1 MTEVF
6 GYGRWHEKPQPEN
19 AENAFR
25 IARDLIFNKKY
36 DRLRRRNRKRQ
47 EECMAEDVESRAVEL
62 DIRGKKRIFD
72 VDDPVL
78 PDWVK
83 EDALES
89 GDFPYKKKL
98 KEAEYLEQLEKLQAE
113 LVKVQFWLQ
122 ATGKRVMALFEGRD
136 AAGKGGSIQ
145 ASSQHMNPRLARIVA
160 LAKPNDR
167 ELGQWYFQR
176 YVAQFPTAGEFVLF
190 DRSWYNRAGVE
201 PVMGFCT
208 PKQYEDFLKQAP
220 QLEKI
225 IVHEGIIFF
234 KFYLD
239 IGREMQIK
247 RFHDRRHD
255 PLAVWKLSSMDIAA
269 LTKWGDYSEKRDRML
284 KETHTEFAPW
294 TVIRA
299 NDKRRA
305 RLNLI
310 RHMLKTID
318 YDGKDKD
325 AIGEID
331 DKILG
336 SGPGFLK

>member
-1 MTEVF
+1 
-6 GYGRWHEKPQPEN
+6 
-19 AENAFR
+19 
-25 IARDLIFNKKY
+25 
-36 DRLRRRNRKRQ
+36 
-47 EECMAEDVESRAVEL
+47 MADDVESRAVEL
-62 DIRGKKRIFD
+62 DIRGKKRVFD
-72 VDDPVL
+72 VDNPVL
-78 PDWVK
+78 PDWV
-83 EDALES
+83 EEAALQS
-89 GDFPYKKKL
+89 GDYPYNKKL
-98 KEAEYLEQLEKLQAE
+98 QEEEYLEDLEKLQIE

-136 AAGKGGSIQ
+136 AAGKGGAIS
-145 ASSQHMNPRLARIVA
+145 ASSAHMNPRLIRVVA
-160 LAKPNDR
+160 LTKPTER
-167 ELGQWYFQR
+167 EAGQWYFQR
-176 YVAQFPTAGEFVLF
+176 YIAQFPTAGEFVLF

-220 QLEKI
+220 LLEKVI
-225 IVHEGIIFF
+225 AHEGIFFF

-239 IGREMQIK
+239 IGREMQLK

-255 PLAVWKLSSMDIAA
+255 PLKVWKLSSMDIAA

-284 KETHTEFAPW
+284 RETHTKHAPW
-294 TVIRA
+294 TVIHA

-310 RHMLKTID
+310 RHMLNTMD

-325 AIGEID
+325 AIGKLD
-331 DKILG
+331 DKIIG

>member
-1 MTEVF
+1 
-6 GYGRWHEKPQPEN
+6 
-19 AENAFR
+19 
-25 IARDLIFNKKY
+25 
-36 DRLRRRNRKRQ
+36 
-47 EECMAEDVESRAVEL
+47 MAEAVESRAVEL
-62 DIRGKKRIFD
+62 DIRGKKRVFD
-72 VDDPVL
+72 VDDPAL
-78 PDWVK
+78 PDWID
-83 EDALES
+83 EWALES
-89 GDFPYKKKL
+89 GEFPYKKKL
-98 KEAEYLEQLEKLQAE
+98 KEEEYLEELERLQIE

-136 AAGKGGSIQ
+136 AAGKGGAIS
-145 ASSQHMNPRLARIVA
+145 ASSAHMNPRLARVVA

-176 YVAQFPTAGEFVLF
+176 YIAQFPTAGEFVLF

-225 IVHEGIIFF
+225 IAHEGIHFF

-239 IGREMQIK
+239 IGREMQLK

-255 PLAVWKLSSMDIAA
+255 PLKMWKLSSMDIAA

-310 RHMLKTID
+310 RHMLKKMD
-318 YDGKDKD
+318 YDGKDEKAVGD
-325 AIGEID
+325 LD
-331 DKILG
+331 DKIIGAG
-336 SGPGFLK
+336 SGFLK

>member
-1 MTEVF
+1 
-6 GYGRWHEKPQPEN
+6 
-19 AENAFR
+19 
-25 IARDLIFNKKY
+25 
-36 DRLRRRNRKRQ
+36 
-47 EECMAEDVESRAVEL
+47 MAEAVESRAVEL
-62 DIRGKKRIFD
+62 DIRGKKRVFD

-78 PDWVK
+78 PDWID
-83 EDALES
+83 EEALES

-98 KEAEYLEQLEKLQAE
+98 KEEEYLEELEKLQIE

-122 ATGKRVMALFEGRD
+122 ATGIRVMALFEGRD
-136 AAGKGGSIQ
+136 AAGKGGAIS
-145 ASSQHMNPRLARIVA
+145 ASSAHMNPRLARVVA

-176 YVAQFPTAGEFVLF
+176 YIAQFPTAGEFVLF

-225 IVHEGIIFF
+225 IAHEGIHFF

-239 IGREMQIK
+239 IGREMQLK

-255 PLAVWKLSSMDIAA
+255 PLKVWKLSSMDIAA
-269 LTKWGDYSEKRDRML
+269 LTKWGDYSDKRERML
-284 KETHTEFAPW
+284 EATHTEFAPW

-310 RHMLKTID
+310 RHMLKKMD
-318 YDGKDKD
+318 YDGKDDK
-325 AIGEID
+325 AIGDLD
-331 DKILG
+331 DKIIGAG
-336 SGPGFLK
+336 SGFLK